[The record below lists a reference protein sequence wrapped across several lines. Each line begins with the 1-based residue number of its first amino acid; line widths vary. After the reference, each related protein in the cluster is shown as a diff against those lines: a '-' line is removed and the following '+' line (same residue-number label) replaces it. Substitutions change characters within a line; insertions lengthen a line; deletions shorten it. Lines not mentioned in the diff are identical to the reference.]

1 MKKIKFASLLVV
13 IISALTFISCD
24 NEPIDSNINLG
35 DFNNGNNGGST
46 TNGNF
51 KVDFNGQTWTSAS
64 TQTVLSDN
72 TIQIIGLKTDGSA
85 FEVSSDNA
93 TVGTYPANQ
102 NLLIYNPAAS
112 QFGYVSINFQDPN
125 EDTGSITITN
135 IDTVN
140 KKISG
145 TFTFK
150 GYWTNADEPG
160 VVPINFTN
168 GTFTN
173 ISYTSINPPP
183 STSTDLFFAKV
194 DGPEFVE
201 NNIDVAEVIASG
213 FPDSYSIVASK
224 SNGDN
229 IGLRFSKTLPVG
241 NYAFDGA
248 FNQDLAST
256 CKFNNSLYTSETGSF
271 KITSKTATRI
281 TGTFNIIVSNFST
294 SDVKIISEGS
304 FDVEL
309 P

>member
-1 MKKIKFASLLVV
+1 MKNIKLASLLVLF
-13 IISALTFISCD
+13 ISALTFTSCD

-35 DFNNGNNGGST
+35 DFDNGNNGGST

-51 KVDFNGQTWTSAS
+51 KVDFNGQTWVSAS
-64 TQTVLSDN
+64 TQAVLSDN

-150 GYWTNADEPG
+150 GYWTNTDEPG

-173 ISYTSINPPP
+173 IAYTTLNENPNP
-183 STSTDLFFAKV
+183 TTDTFFANV
-194 DGPEFVE
+194 DGSEFVE

-213 FPDSYSIVASK
+213 YPDSYSIVGSK
-224 SNGDN
+224 NNGDN

-241 NYAFDGA
+241 TYAFDGP

-256 CKFNNSLYTSETGSF
+256 CIFNNLLYTSETGSF

-281 TGTFNIIVSNFST
+281 KGTFNIIVNNFST
-294 SDVKIISEGS
+294 SDTKIISEGS